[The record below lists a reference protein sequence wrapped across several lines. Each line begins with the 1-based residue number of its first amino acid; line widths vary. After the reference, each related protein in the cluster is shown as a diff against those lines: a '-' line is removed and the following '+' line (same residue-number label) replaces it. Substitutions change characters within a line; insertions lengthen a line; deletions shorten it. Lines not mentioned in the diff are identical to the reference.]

1 MKIHPFLFLLFGM
14 IIAGCTNPLPP
25 PPITA
30 ILGQPFAL
38 KMGQSAKFDDGL
50 LVTFENV
57 PTDGRCSSCTASYY
71 AQVDLSLTAP
81 GKAPV
86 AIALKTPPISRVEG
100 DASPYRIAFVKLEP
114 QRQYPPDPINRA
126 DYVVTLTISK

>member
-1 MKIHPFLFLLFGM
+1 MKIYLLLFLLFGV
-14 IIAGCTNPLPP
+14 IIVGCTNPLPP

-38 KMGQSAKFDDGL
+38 KLGQSAKFDDGL

-71 AQVDLSLTAP
+71 AQVDLRLTAP

-86 AIALKTPPISRVEG
+86 AIALKTPPVSHVEG
-100 DASPYRIAFVKLEP
+100 DASPYRIEFVKLEP
-114 QRQYPPDPINRA
+114 QRQYPPDSLNRA
-126 DYVVTLTISK
+126 DYIVTVTISK